1 MQKSLIYICLI
12 FLVTRC
18 AQITPLSG
26 GKKDVAA
33 PKVLLY
39 NPDNA
44 SLNFNSK
51 TIEIQFDEYIT
62 LKDIANQFIIT
73 PQVKEIPEIQTQGK
87 KLKIT
92 FNETLLPNT
101 TYKLAFGNAICDI
114 NESNVLQNFEYIF
127 STGSTI
133 DSLKLQGKIF
143 NSLDKKPESQILV
156 GLYSK
161 DAKDSVIYKEKP
173 LYISKTNLDGA
184 FNFNYLPNTPFK
196 IAAIKDQN
204 KNLLYD
210 GSEEQLA
217 FTKELVQPG
226 DSYSITL
233 NLFKEKPSK
242 SFIKK
247 SISPEYGKA
256 YVIYNKPQKD
266 IKTVKAKGLLQYKL
280 NVLKDTLSLYYSKKF
295 DTLEVYVNYENQ
307 KVDTIY
313 IKTLTEAAFNK
324 QLKNKTIKYDL
335 KSNLGSVLPFFDLP
349 SFELNAPIESN
360 NIHTEQIELLE
371 KLDSSTKSLPFILV
385 KDTGLISSF
394 KIQAN
399 FKQESNYV
407 LTIKREAFTDNGSRM
422 NDSVVYK
429 FKTTIV
435 DDYALLKMKLMFPKK
450 ENYLVRLLNEKEQLI
465 NERVVEFSLTS
476 TSEKVI
482 EYNHLIPGN
491 YFIRVVE
498 DTNKNGLFDEGN
510 YFLNQQPEIIFINAS
525 PIKLLPGWEIE
536 NEWMVK

>member
-26 GKKDVAA
+26 GKKDVTA

-101 TYKLAFGNAICDI
+101 TYKLAFGNAICDL

-173 LYISKTNLDGA
+173 LYISKTNLDGV

-196 IAAIKDQN
+196 IVAIKDQN

-210 GSEEQLA
+210 GSEEQIA
-217 FTKELVQPG
+217 FIKELVNPK
-226 DSYSITL
+226 DPLDITL
-233 NLFKEKPSK
+233 NLFKEKPAK

-247 SISPEYGKA
+247 SFSPEYGKA
-256 YVIYNKPQKD
+256 YIIYNKPQKD

-313 IKTLTEAAFNK
+313 IKTLTEVAFNK
-324 QLKNKTIKYDL
+324 QLKNKGIKYDL
-335 KSNLGSVLPFFDLP
+335 KSNLGSVLAFFDLP

-407 LTIKREAFTDNGSRM
+407 LTIKRGAFTDNGSRM

-429 FKTTIV
+429 FKTTIM
-435 DDYALLKMKLMFPKK
+435 DDYALLKVKLMFPKK

-498 DTNKNGLFDEGN
+498 DANKNGLFDEGN
-510 YFLNQQPEIIFINAS
+510 YFLNQQPEIIFINSS

>member
-1 MQKSLIYICLI
+1 
-12 FLVTRC
+12 LVTRC

-407 LTIKREAFTDNGSRM
+407 LTIKRGAFTDNGSRM

>member
-1 MQKSLIYICLI
+1 MQKLLIYICII

-26 GKKDVAA
+26 GKKDITA
-33 PKVLLY
+33 PKVLSY
-39 NPDNA
+39 NPENA
-44 SLNFNSK
+44 SLNFNTK
-51 TIEIQFDEYIT
+51 TIEILFDEYIT

-101 TYKLAFGNAICDI
+101 TYKLAFGNAISDL

-161 DAKDSVIYKEKP
+161 DSRDSVVYKEKP
-173 LYISKTNLDGA
+173 LYISKTNLEGV
-184 FNFNYLPNTPFK
+184 FYFNYLPNTPFK
-196 IAAIKDQN
+196 IVAIKDQN

-217 FTKELVQPG
+217 FTKELVHPG
-226 DSYSITL
+226 DSSSITL

-247 SISPEYGKA
+247 SYSVEYGKT
-256 YVIYNKPQKD
+256 YIIYNKPQTD
-266 IKTVKAKGLLQYKL
+266 IKTVAAKGLLQYKL
-280 NVLKDTLSLYYSKKF
+280 NVLKDTLSLYYNKKF
-295 DTLEVYVNYENQ
+295 DTLEVYVNHENQ
-307 KVDTIY
+307 KVDTVY
-313 IKTLTEAAFNK
+313 IKILSEASFNK
-324 QLKNKTIKYDL
+324 QTNNKSIKYDL
-335 KSNLGSVLPFFDLP
+335 KSNLGTVLAFFDLP
-349 SFELNAPIESN
+349 SFELNVPVESK
-360 NIHTEQIELLE
+360 NIHTERIELIE
-371 KLDSSTKSLPFILV
+371 KLDSASNPLPFILV
-385 KDTGLISSF
+385 KDTGFVSSF
-394 KIQAN
+394 KIQAT
-399 FKQESNYV
+399 FKQESNYE
-407 LTIKREAFTDNGSRM
+407 LTIKRGAITDNGDRT
-422 NDSVVYK
+422 NDSTVYK
-429 FKTTIV
+429 FKTTIM

-450 ENYLVRLLNEKEQLI
+450 ENYLVRLLNDKEQLI

-476 TSEKVI
+476 TSEKLM
-482 EYNHLIPGN
+482 EYNNLPPGK

-498 DTNKNGLFDEGN
+498 DANKNGLFDEGN
-510 YFLNQQPEIIFINAS
+510 YFLNIQPEIIFMNTT

-536 NEWMVK
+536 NEWIVK